1 MTPEKLAKIRALAND
16 ARGDPATRAI
26 AQAVLRR
33 YAKEPEPQ
41 FHDVPPPRDPRHPG
55 MRTSPEYDRYIFMD
69 LANWGET
76 HNGNP
81 IHTTNWKG
89 VSYVVVLFQH
99 KRTPTYGW
107 MRTKA
112 GGANVPIFSLVKYA
126 TQSEAHRAAWE
137 SLQSL

>member
-1 MTPEKLAKIRALAND
+1 MTPAKLAKIRAIAND
-16 ARGDPATRAI
+16 ARGDPATRAV

-33 YAKEPEPQ
+33 YAQPESE

-55 MRTSPEYDRYIFMD
+55 MRTSPEYDRRMFLD
-69 LANWGET
+69 LTQWGET
-76 HNGNP
+76 HSGNP

-99 KRTPTYGW
+99 KKTPTYGW
-107 MRTKA
+107 MRTRA
-112 GGANVPIFSLVKYA
+112 GQQNGPVTFSETKYR

-137 SLQSL
+137 SLQTL